1 MSTSHNHPCLPLV
14 FACFEFFRPSSHFY
28 FLLTSSLY
36 LSVMLRSSVVV
47 NYARPSLQ
55 TLRRNYSAAAAV
67 QPVVEVADEPVQE
80 QKPRNLSARLGGS
93 GRGKRTDDT
102 VDPFSAFLH
111 EARQNRRSNMNRQN
125 NNNNNNNRR
134 NAQRKP
140 QQQAAPGQFDDAV
153 EETTQPRQQ
162 NNRNNNN
169 KNFNNNTRNNNYR
182 NTNNRQPQQQ
192 RANGKNDRRQGD
204 QPQRRQKRGPVMGAS
219 SATGPA
225 RRVTT
230 FIDKDLD
237 WSAMSSFANVE
248 SGPIE
253 VGETNQVVAELKQG
267 EYARYLALTETMTW
281 APGMDQSALSS
292 LVGGNASYSLEQ
304 KAAFLNAISSATAS
318 SSPAAAASKQ

>member
-1 MSTSHNHPCLPLV
+1 
-14 FACFEFFRPSSHFY
+14 
-28 FLLTSSLY
+28 
-36 LSVMLRSSVVV
+36 MLRSSAVV
-47 NYARPSLQ
+47 NYVRPSLQ

-67 QPVVEVADEPVQE
+67 QPVVEIADEPVQE
-80 QKPRNLSARLGGS
+80 QGQTPRNLSARLGGS

-102 VDPFSAFLH
+102 VDPFSAFLQ

-153 EETTQPRQQ
+153 EETAQPQQ
-162 NNRNNNN
+162 NNNRNFKNKNRNNNN
-169 KNFNNNTRNNNYR
+169 R
-182 NTNNRQPQQQ
+182 NTNNRPSQ
-192 RANGKNDRRQGD
+192 RASGTNDRRQPD
-204 QPQRRQKRGPVMGAS
+204 QRRQKRGPVMGAS

-237 WSAMSSFANVE
+237 WSAMSSFAGVE
-248 SGPIE
+248 TGPLE
-253 VGETNQVVAELKQG
+253 VGESNEVVAELKQG
-267 EYARYLALTETMTW
+267 EYARYLDLTDSLSW
-281 APGMDQSALSS
+281 APGVDQSALSS

-318 SSPAAAASKQ
+318 SSPAPAAKQ